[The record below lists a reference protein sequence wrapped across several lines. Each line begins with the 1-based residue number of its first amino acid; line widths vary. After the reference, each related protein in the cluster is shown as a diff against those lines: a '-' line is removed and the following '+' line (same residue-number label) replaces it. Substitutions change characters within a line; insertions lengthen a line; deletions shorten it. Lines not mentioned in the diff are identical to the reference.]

1 MQSTSES
8 WDCSNEK
15 PSTVSEVQQKRKQSW
30 WICLLW
36 RWRLE
41 WFSKLSKVIK
51 MILVLFYGQGC
62 IERGFN
68 VNKDM
73 LQQNL
78 EGMLLISQKMISS
91 DLSPQSITITKGM
104 RDSARKACSRQ
115 RIDLAERKEK
125 EASDARM
132 RKAEALM
139 KDIN

>member
-1 MQSTSES
+1 
-8 WDCSNEK
+8 
-15 PSTVSEVQQKRKQSW
+15 
-30 WICLLW
+30 
-36 RWRLE
+36 
-41 WFSKLSKVIK
+41 

-68 VNKDM
+68 VNTDM

-78 EGMLLISQKMISS
+78 EGMLLISQKMIYDHLVSS
-91 DLSPQSITITKGM
+91 DLSPQSITITKIL

-115 RIDLAERKEK
+115 RIDLAKRKEK